1 MGIEGGTFNIARKL
15 FHSEIWLYKPSSWK
29 VIWIYILGKVSY
41 KTSGALKRGVG
52 YFNFTKERE
61 LVGDDI
67 TRDMIK
73 KCLAFLRESEMIR
86 TTKSTR
92 GMYIEVL
99 KYDVYQTLDNFE
111 APAKAPQEHHR
122 STTEAPL
129 YNKKLRSKEIKKY
142 SAEGALVIKLFEEVD
157 SKNKTYYG
165 NTTQRASSDFL
176 LREYGMEKIEKA
188 VEIIKT
194 KRGTVGFP
202 SITSPY
208 ELKEKWTKIA
218 EALMR
223 DQHKDII
230 KSPKVA
236 FS

>member
-1 MGIEGGTFNIARKL
+1 MGIEGGTFNIARKI
-15 FHSEIWLYKPSSWK
+15 FQSEIWLRKPSSWNK
-29 VIWIYILGKVSY
+29 IWLYILGKVSY
-41 KTSGALKRGVG
+41 KTSGTLKRGVG
-52 YFNFTKERE
+52 YFNFTKEQE
-61 LVGDDI
+61 LMGVDI
-67 TRDMIK
+67 TKDMIK

-99 KYDVYQTLDNFE
+99 NYNVYQTLDNYG
-111 APAKAPQEHHR
+111 APVKAPQKHHR

-129 YNKKLRSKEIKKY
+129 YNKKLRSKEVKY
-142 SAEGALVIKLFEEVD
+142 STEGAEVLKLFESLD

-165 NTTQRASSDFL
+165 NTTQRAASDFL
-176 LREYGMEKIEKA
+176 LKEYGMDKVEKA
-188 VEIIKT
+188 VEIIRVR
-194 KRGTVGFP
+194 RGTVGFP

-223 DQHKDII
+223 DQHKEII
-230 KSPKVA
+230 KAPKVA
-236 FS
+236 FT